1 MVVGVGRVMAGELGN
16 CFDPTSEG
24 FKLITFLNVRY
35 LRESID

>member
-24 FKLITFLNVRY
+24 FKLTFLDVRY